1 MIVTRTWTK
10 CNSDNKHTAPSLF
23 IDVWDG
29 GSRRFERFPNGY
41 EVCWEVINRELND
54 SGFVETL
61 RELPSWETT
70 GEIMWNE
77 QIPLFSQSQKS
88 FNVPGWNV
96 SIEGQPCPI
105 PSKARRG
112 RQPPG
117 KHKPRHPIS

>member
-10 CNSDNKHTAPSLF
+10 CNSDNKHVAPSLF

-41 EVCWEVINRELND
+41 EVCWEVLSRELND

-77 QIPLFSQSQKS
+77 QIPLFSQSQNS
-88 FNVPGWNV
+88 FNVHGWKV

-112 RQPPG
+112 HQPPG